1 MANSRLFGLQLGVTF
16 LELLVTVAVI
26 GILAAIAVPYYGDY
40 ITRERWSGA
49 AEAVF
54 AEAQKARFAAV
65 GNNKSIYLVYVASG
79 AGWCFTLTESDPA
92 SVASGNCSGGYIG
105 DASANLST
113 VVRSSNYPFVTVSP
127 ATSSIV
133 EFQMP
138 SMTTSGA
145 TTFSV
150 VSDLGTIDVSV
161 TSGMRVDICST
172 DTGRYGC

>member
-1 MANSRLFGLQLGVTF
+1 MASFLLSGRQVGVTF

-40 ITRERWSGA
+40 VTRERWSGA

-54 AEAQKARFAAV
+54 AEAQRARFAAV
-65 GNNKSIYLVYVASG
+65 GNNKSIHLVYVASG
-79 AGWCFTLTESDPA
+79 AGWCFTSTESDPA
-92 SVASGNCSGGYIG
+92 SVASGSCSGGYIG

-113 VVRSSNYPFVTVSP
+113 VVRSSNYPLITVSP
-127 ATSSIV
+127 ATTSIV

-138 SMTTSGA
+138 SMTASGA